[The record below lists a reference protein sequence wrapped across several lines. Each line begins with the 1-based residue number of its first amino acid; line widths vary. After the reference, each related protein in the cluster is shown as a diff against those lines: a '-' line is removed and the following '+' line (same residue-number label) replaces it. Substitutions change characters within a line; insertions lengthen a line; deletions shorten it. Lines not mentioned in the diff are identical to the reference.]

1 MISRRKKVLRDA
13 FEFFNCDKDKSA
25 VSMNPLY
32 ENCMYRD
39 TVQSRRR
46 LWTRIKDEI
55 ERKNIEIDSTD
66 MKTVRKA
73 ILFGNPSE
81 ASDFMK
87 YGVILTKKM
96 EDY

>member
-1 MISRRKKVLRDA
+1 MISRRKKVLRNA
-13 FEFFNCDKDKSA
+13 FEFFNCDQDKNA

-46 LWTRIKDEI
+46 LWARIKDEI
-55 ERKNIEIDSTD
+55 ERKNIEIDFND
-66 MKTVRKA
+66 MTVVRKA

-81 ASDFMK
+81 ASNFMK
-87 YGVILTKKM
+87 FGVILTKKM